1 MTNPNLSKGL
11 QHLLP
16 RPQILD
22 LGIIFLRPDNT
33 IILYEPEDI
42 FFLEIAKQ
50 EQ

>member
-1 MTNPNLSKGL
+1 MTSPNLSKGL

-16 RPQILD
+16 RPQISD